1 LGTLNAFNGVDSQ
14 RLWFGDETEVLG
26 AVEVFTK
33 LTTGGQSDILI
44 AKKNAMFL
52 LTGTNPEDW
61 SITQVSNDVGCP
73 APHTFKA
80 SPIGLE
86 FSPLQTKQVVI
97 WQSENGIMLYDSTAV
112 FPISDSISN
121 YFNQANSEAINLSKI
136 AESYGFWD
144 NSNGVY
150 EYHWLFASG
159 NSSTINKELVFDL
172 RRQKWWEV
180 NRESANLLQCGAKV
194 IDTNGAHYNY
204 AMIDSG
210 YMERLEN
217 GTAWTGDGS
226 AIAYEFELG
235 DLLLGDSL
243 HIETLI
249 RYIKLVMKTKSS
261 TPNSVTVAHYGDAN
275 QTSKT
280 ITLSPAKSGYDVTMP
295 VQGIPGSKWG
305 RSVFHRLKFTISTN
319 NETIGFEPLWI
330 GGLYEKDR
338 LRLKD

>member
-1 LGTLNAFNGVDSQ
+1 
-14 RLWFGDETEVLG
+14 
-26 AVEVFTK
+26 
-33 LTTGGQSDILI
+33 
-44 AKKNAMFL
+44 
-52 LTGTNPEDW
+52 
-61 SITQVSNDVGCP
+61 
-73 APHTFKA
+73 
-80 SPIGLE
+80 
-86 FSPLQTKQVVI
+86 
-97 WQSENGIMLYDSTAV
+97 
-112 FPISDSISN
+112 
-121 YFNQANSEAINLSKI
+121 
-136 AESYGFWD
+136 
-144 NSNGVY
+144 
-150 EYHWLFASG
+150 
-159 NSSTINKELVFDL
+159 
-172 RRQKWWEV
+172 
-180 NRESANLLQCGAKV
+180 
-194 IDTNGAHYNY
+194 
-204 AMIDSG
+204 
-210 YMERLEN
+210 
-217 GTAWTGDGS
+217 
-226 AIAYEFELG
+226 LG